1 MFLDLYAPP
10 VSGLLFGRSGS
21 SNDRVI
27 REIIDE
33 IQFSERILL
42 ERLDEILDE
51 DQDQIESELDA
62 GFFAS
67 VSGIEIWL
75 LSDNLEL
82 RYDTRESLLE
92 AVDALAE
99 TQVRILS
106 YIEDVAG
113 SERSQLRRL
122 QLLPIQLAAAQMQLS
137 PGSITTASARWR
149 SPIAIHRPRC
159 P

>member
-1 MFLDLYAPP
+1 MAKMFLDLYAPP

-92 AVDALAE
+92 AVD
-99 TQVRILS
+99 
-106 YIEDVAG
+106 
-113 SERSQLRRL
+113 
-122 QLLPIQLAAAQMQLS
+122 
-137 PGSITTASARWR
+137 
-149 SPIAIHRPRC
+149 
-159 P
+159 